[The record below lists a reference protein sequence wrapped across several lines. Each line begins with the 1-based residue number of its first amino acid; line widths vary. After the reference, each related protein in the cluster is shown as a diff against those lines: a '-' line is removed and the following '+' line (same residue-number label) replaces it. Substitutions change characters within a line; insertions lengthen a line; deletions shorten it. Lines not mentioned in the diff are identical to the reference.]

1 MVFLGTAVAAL
12 ALAPAAH
19 AVTGAAFTTF
29 DDPAACLDGN
39 APNGINCNNY
49 ANKDGVYTS
58 GGPTT
63 AGLGD
68 GEYYFA
74 VLTPGSQ
81 NGGFIEGADGNLSD
95 QHAGGT
101 TGDLGTGDEQSN
113 RTFTVTGGVISS
125 YPSATHATGTDPQG
139 HPVIQLAPY
148 DDTDNPGGVY
158 ILAICKVGATSP
170 SDCKTDMFKVAPP
183 DGVTPPVADL
193 TIDKN
198 ATADFTRTFP
208 WSIAKLVDKTRVEQ
222 IGGTATFN
230 YTVNV
235 TKGTGVDGGW
245 VVNGTIEIANPNN
258 ATVSDVTVDDHI
270 LVEPHATCVI
280 DGDGIV
286 GSMGPNEFDTLSYT
300 CTYSAAPASSDETN
314 EATITWNPLLGDGT
328 TTASTSNSVDVGFS
342 FPSAPGT
349 VVDDCANVTDSFAG
363 GPQATPC
370 ASATYTYARTVPV
383 PASNCVSYGN
393 TASFTTLGLGLT
405 GSDSKTVTVCGPAK
419 TGALT
424 MGFWQNKNGQGIISG
439 EAKTGVCPS
448 GTWLRQ
454 FAPFQGTGGIS
465 ATATCGTVA
474 TWVYNV
480 IKAAN
485 ASGTSMNAMLKAQ
498 MLATALDV
506 YFSDPALGTN
516 KIGAPGPIGG
526 VKIDLTKICKMI
538 DASGG
543 SASCGGSYQNA
554 SSAFG
559 GATGLTVMQLL
570 TYAATQSNVGGTT
583 WYAQVK
589 ATQEL
594 AKNTFDAINNGVAF
608 PGL

>member
-81 NGGFIEGADGNLSD
+81 NGGFVEDAPGNLSD
-95 QHAGGT
+95 QTPYIA
-101 TGDLGTGDEQSN
+101 TGDTGSGDAQSN
-113 RTFTVTGGVISS
+113 RTFTVTAGVISA
-125 YPSATHATGTDPQG
+125 YPGTHFTDDPQG
-139 HPVIQLAPY
+139 KTIIQLAPY

-170 SDCKTDMFKVAPP
+170 ADCKYDMFKVAPP
-183 DGVTPPVADL
+183 DDVTPPAADL

-198 ATADFTRTFP
+198 ATADFTQTFP
-208 WSIAKLVDKTRVEQ
+208 WSIEKLVDKTRVEQ

-235 TKGTGVDGGW
+235 NKGVAVDGGW
-245 VVNGTIEIANPNN
+245 VVNGTIQIVNPNN
-258 ATVSDVTVDDHI
+258 ATVSGVTVVDNILNEPNATCDVTGGNI
-270 LVEPHATCVI
+270 A
-280 DGDGIV
+280 
-286 GSMGPNEFDTLSYT
+286 SMGANEVDTLPYT
-300 CTYSAAPASSDETN
+300 CTYSAAPAISDETN
-314 EATITWNPLLGDGT
+314 EATIIWNPLLSDGT
-328 TTASTSNSVDVGFS
+328 TTENSSNVVDVPFS
-342 FPSAPGT
+342 FPAEPGT
-349 VVDDCANVTDSFAG
+349 VKDNCTNVTDTYAG

-370 ASATYTYARTVPV
+370 TSMTYTYSRTVSV

-393 TASFTTLGLGLT
+393 TASFTTVDLGLT

-439 EAKTGVCPS
+439 QAAKPAVCPS

-454 FAPFQGTGGIS
+454 FAPFQGTTGIS
-465 ATATCGTVA
+465 ATATCSEVA
-474 TWVYNV
+474 TYVYNA

-506 YFSDPALGTN
+506 YFSNGALGGN

-538 DASGG
+538 DSSGG
-543 SASCGGSYQNA
+543 SATCGGTYQNA

-559 GATGLTVMQLL
+559 GATELTVLEIL
-570 TYAATQSNVGGTT
+570 AYAAGQSNAGGSA
-583 WYAQVK
+583 WYTQVK

-608 PGL
+608 PGP

>member
-1 MVFLGTAVAAL
+1 
-12 ALAPAAH
+12 
-19 AVTGAAFTTF
+19 
-29 DDPAACLDGN
+29 
-39 APNGINCNNY
+39 
-49 ANKDGVYTS
+49 
-58 GGPTT
+58 
-63 AGLGD
+63 
-68 GEYYFA
+68 

-95 QHAGGT
+95 QHAGAT
-101 TGDLGTGDEQSN
+101 SGDNGTGDAQSN
-113 RTFTVTGGVISS
+113 RTFTVFGGVITT
-125 YPSATHATGTDPQG
+125 YLGDHPTGADPQG
-139 HPVIQLAPY
+139 NNVIQLAPY
-148 DDTDNPGGVY
+148 DDTDNLGGVY

-183 DGVTPPVADL
+183 GGVTPPVADL

-258 ATVSDVTVDDHI
+258 TTVSDVTVDDHI
-270 LVEPHATCVI
+270 LDEPNATCVI
-280 DGDGIV
+280 DGGGAV

-349 VVDDCANVTDSFAG
+349 VKDNCTNVTDSWAG
-363 GPQATPC
+363 VVGTLGTPC
-370 ASATYTYARTVPV
+370 SSTTYTYGRTVSV

-393 TASFTTLGLGLT
+393 TASFTTVDLGLT

-439 EAKTGVCPS
+439 QAKTSPCPS
-448 GTWLRQ
+448 ATWLRQ
-454 FAPFQGTGGIS
+454 FAPFQDLG
-465 ATATCGTVA
+465 AAATCGGVA
-474 TWVYNV
+474 TYVYNV

-506 YFSDPALGTN
+506 YFSDAALGGN
-516 KIGAPGPIGG
+516 KIAAPVSIGG
-526 VKIDLTKICKMI
+526 VMIDLTKICKMI
-538 DASGG
+538 DSSGG
-543 SASCGGSYQNA
+543 SGSCGGSFQNV

-559 GATGLTVMQLL
+559 GATELKVMQLL
-570 TYAATQSNVGGTT
+570 TYAAGQSNAAGTS
-583 WYAQVK
+583 WYGQVK

-608 PGL
+608 PGP